1 MVANLPQVTQLL
13 SGRSRLQSHQVAFRV
28 LALNRNAFPA
38 PKDIK
43 IYTVGENSIKRG
55 LERTMFVHDFIG
67 FKESSFFFFFFS
79 IECFFIWLHGVLV
92 AAFQVFTASCGI
104 FRCVARPL

>member
-28 LALNRNAFPA
+28 LALNCNVSPA

-43 IYTVGENSIKRG
+43 IYTVRENSTKRG
-55 LERTMFVHDFIG
+55 LERTMFIQDFIG
-67 FKESSFFFFFFS
+67 FKEFSFFFS
-79 IECFFIWLHGVLV
+79 LL
-92 AAFQVFTASCGI
+92 
-104 FRCVARPL
+104 